1 MRLSC
6 WFNDWKENRAQKLND
21 KGFLEGERLGQ
32 AFIAD
37 FVKGSWMELWYEEDE
52 ELAFALIV
60 DYLVNVT
67 QTYPEVPH
75 RTGDRF

>member
-6 WFNDWKENRAQKLND
+6 WLNDWKENRAQN
-21 KGFLEGERLGQ
+21 ESLGA
-32 AFIAD
+32 AFSKD
-37 FVKGSWMELWYEEDE
+37 FDTRWHSLEDE
-52 ELAFALIV
+52 VDEDKVLDLIV

-67 QTYPEVPH
+67 QTYPELPH